1 MKKANV
7 FEILGKYKWSIA
19 ILIFFTIAAGT
30 LNLILPKITSSAIDA
45 YTAGHLNALRVVLEF
60 AGASVFIFLFTYLQ
74 SIMQVYAS
82 ERVARDMRMDLA
94 TSISEE
100 SFLSVNKTTPAKLL
114 TNLTSDAD
122 AVKSFVS
129 MAFPLIIS
137 SAFMIIGASILLL
150 TTNWKLGLA
159 VLCIIPLVILT
170 FVLIF
175 GKIGGLFKKAQEVID
190 RLNRVITSSI
200 LGAAVIRVINS
211 QAQEQDRFLAE
222 NTVSLDVG
230 MSILRLFASMIP
242 IITFISNLAM
252 VAIVILGGRFVV
264 LGGMSIGDF
273 TAFQAYLA
281 LLSFPLIMI
290 GFMANSIAAASA
302 SYGRIKSAMG
312 TKRDDISGSMTDTI
326 KGDVEIKN
334 ISLSLGGKEIL
345 KDISFRAMPGTK
357 TAILGPTAAG
367 KTQLLYL
374 MIGLLKPDIG
384 SIDFDGIALGNY
396 ESKTLYDQ
404 VGFVFQDSIM
414 FNLTLREN
422 IAFSNSV
429 SDESL
434 AKAIK
439 TAELDTFIETLPH
452 KLDTI
457 VSERGTSLSGGQKQR
472 VMLARALALDPKVL
486 ILDDFTARVDAS
498 TERKILEN
506 IAKNYPNLTLISV
519 TQKVAS
525 VEQFDQVILM
535 MEGELLAK
543 GTHAELL
550 ETSPEYVQIVNS
562 QATINQYEEL
572 PT

>member
-7 FEILGKYKWSIA
+7 FEILGRYKWLIA
-19 ILIFFTIAAGT
+19 LLVFFTISAGA
-30 LNLILPKITSSAIDA
+30 LNLILPKITADAIDA
-45 YTAGHLNALRVVLEF
+45 FAAGHLDRMRVIFEY
-60 AGASVFIFLFTYLQ
+60 AGAAVLIFAFTYLQ
-74 SIMQVYAS
+74 SVMQVFAS

-94 TSISEE
+94 ASISEE

-122 AVKSFVS
+122 AVKQFVA
-129 MAFPLIIS
+129 MAFPTIVS
-137 SAFMIIGASILLL
+137 SVFMIIGASTLLL
-150 TTNWKLGLA
+150 ITNWKLGLA
-159 VLCIIPLVILT
+159 VLCVIPLVVLT
-170 FVLIF
+170 FGLIF
-175 GKIGGLFKKAQEVID
+175 GKIGGLFKRAQEVID

-200 LGAAVIRVINS
+200 LGAAVIRVFNS
-211 QAQEQDRFLAE
+211 QAQEYDRFLAE

-252 VAIVILGGRFVV
+252 VAIVILGGRFVMF
-264 LGGMSIGDF
+264 GTMSIGDF

-281 LLSFPLIMI
+281 LLSFPLILL

-302 SYGRIKSAMG
+302 SYGRIISAMG
-312 TKRDDISGSMTDTI
+312 AKHDDLSGSNTDDI
-326 KGDVEIKN
+326 KGMVEIKN
-334 ISLSLGGKEIL
+334 VSLNLGGKNIL
-345 KDISFRAMPGTK
+345 KDISFSAQPGTK

-374 MIGLLKPDIG
+374 MIGLLKPDAG
-384 SIDFDGIALGNY
+384 SIHFDSVPLGDY
-396 ESKTLYDQ
+396 ESKTLYSQ

-434 AKAIK
+434 AKAIR
-439 TAELDTFIETLPH
+439 TAELETFIESLPK

-498 TERKILEN
+498 TEKKILAN
-506 IAKNYPNLTLISV
+506 IAANYPDLTLISV

-535 MEGELLAK
+535 MEGELLAA

-550 ETSPEYVQIVNS
+550 ASSPEYAQIVQS
-562 QATINQYEEL
+562 QASINQYEEL